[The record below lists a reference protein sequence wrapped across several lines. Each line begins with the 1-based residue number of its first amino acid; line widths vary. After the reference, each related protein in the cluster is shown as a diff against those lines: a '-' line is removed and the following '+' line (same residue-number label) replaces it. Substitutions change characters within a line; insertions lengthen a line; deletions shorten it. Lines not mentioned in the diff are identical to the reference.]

1 MEATFSVLKGY
12 INCEISVLNGKV
24 DLFIKI
30 SRETITKKENYEN
43 NNVEVFQEN
52 ISFVEKEL
60 LVKND
65 ILKSLMETNNL
76 IN

>member
-30 SRETITKKENYEN
+30 SRETITKKEKYEN
-43 NNVEVFQEN
+43 NDVEVFQEN
-52 ISFVEKEL
+52 ISFMEKEL

>member
-1 MEATFSVLKGY
+1 MEATFSLLKGY
-12 INCEISVLNGKV
+12 INCEISVLNSKV

-30 SRETITKKENYEN
+30 SRETITKKEKYEN
-43 NNVEVFQEN
+43 NDVEVFQEN
-52 ISFVEKEL
+52 ISFMEKEL